1 MTAARNAKPVPASIT
16 VSVFA
21 SAVRGTTSPKPSVKN
36 VVPLMYTSDQNPGA
50 PPPPSPTTRIA
61 EPAAHCS
68 RPKENTLPTA
78 QRASNRIN
86 ERGPKIERKT
96 SRLRPDRR
104 SEEHTSELQS
114 HSELVCRLLLDN
126 YPYNPHLH
134 SFPTRR
140 SSDLTSDQNPGAPPP
155 PSPTTRIAEPAAHC
169 SRAKENTLPTAQR
182 ASNRINE
189 RGPKIER
196 KTSRLRPDRARAA
209 ARHGIHVAR

>member
-50 PPPPSPTTRIA
+50 PPLPSPTTRIA

-86 ERGPKIERKT
+86 ESGPKIERNT
-96 SRLRPDRR
+96 SRLRPDNALAAARHRIHVER

-114 HSELVCRLLLDN
+114 QSNLVCRLLL
-126 YPYNPHLH
+126 
-134 SFPTRR
+134 
-140 SSDLTSDQNPGAPPP
+140 
-155 PSPTTRIAEPAAHC
+155 E
-169 SRAKENTLPTAQR
+169 K
-182 ASNRINE
+182 
-189 RGPKIER
+189 K
-196 KTSRLRPDRARAA
+196 
-209 ARHGIHVAR
+209 